1 MLFLSR
7 EKDKGRESIIKLQLN
22 FLNFLNRNNSG
33 QGCSGKLIG
42 ELE

>member
-1 MLFLSR
+1 MLLLSR
-7 EKDKGRESIIKLQLN
+7 EKDKERESIIKLQLN